1 MGYQE
6 RPSGDPDFIFV
17 DSDVSPQAIDSL
29 RREAED
35 GRHTEFSSR
44 FFGMIADLLQARKRI
59 LIAPMI
65 IPELERR
72 LAFIAD
78 ISANG
83 DIATELNLRLMG
95 NEAKDLINAL
105 YPPVENVEESELRQ
119 AYRTTLV
126 EHLDRGNRL
135 VLYPVRRLD

>member
-1 MGYQE
+1 
-6 RPSGDPDFIFV
+6 
-17 DSDVSPQAIDSL
+17 
-29 RREAED
+29 
-35 GRHTEFSSR
+35 
-44 FFGMIADLLQARKRI
+44 
-59 LIAPMI
+59 MI